1 MALIFPSGSQLERP
15 EENNKV
21 IKGEDFWAYRLASD
35 IVHDAFLRQQRIVHA
50 SELAYV
56 AEQNRGYK
64 DGLDRAQAESAQR
77 MMDTVNGTVS
87 YLTKV
92 EQQFATL
99 VFDAVKQV
107 ISDYDDKEKTIAV
120 VKAGMNAMR
129 GQKHIVLKV
138 NPENLEMVQAELR
151 TLHQAF
157 PMVTHVE
164 AVAQPDVPKDACIVN
179 TEIGSAEASI
189 SAQLKALNTSL
200 GRVFGLSA
208 NALPQETGSFENEA
222 MATSAEWNDIDD

>member
-1 MALIFPSGSQLERP
+1 MALIFPSGSQIERP
-15 EENNKV
+15 EENDKV

-35 IVHDAFLRQQRIVHA
+35 TVHEAFLRQQRIVHA

-56 AEQNRGYK
+56 TEQNRGYK
-64 DGLDRAQAESAQR
+64 DGLDKAQADSAQR
-77 MMDTVNGTVS
+77 MMDIVNGTVS
-87 YLTKV
+87 YLTRV

-107 ISDYDDKEKTIAV
+107 ISDYDDKEKTLAV
-120 VKAGMNAMR
+120 VKAGMTAMR

-138 NPENLEMVQAELR
+138 NPENLDLVQAELKM
-151 TLHQAF
+151 LHQMF

-164 AVAQPDVPKDACIVN
+164 VVAQPDVPQDACIVN

-189 SAQLKALNTSL
+189 SAQLKALKASL
-200 GRVFGLSA
+200 DCVFGSSA
-208 NALPQETGSFENEA
+208 TVPSPKVGTIDADTMETSDD
-222 MATSAEWNDIDD
+222 WNGADH

>member
-1 MALIFPSGSQLERP
+1 MALIVPSGSQLERP
-15 EENNKV
+15 EENDKV

-77 MMDTVNGTVS
+77 MMDIVNGTVC
-87 YLTKV
+87 YLTQV

-107 ISDYDDKEKTIAV
+107 ISDFDDKEKTLAV

-138 NPENLEMVQAELR
+138 NPENFDLVQAELK
-151 TLHQAF
+151 TLHQTF

-164 AVAQPDVPKDACIVN
+164 VVVQPDVPKDTCIVN

-200 GRVFGLSA
+200 DRVFGSSA
-208 NALPQETGSFENEA
+208 NAVSQVIETVEA
-222 MATSAEWNDIDD
+222 ETMEESDDWNGVDN